1 MLEPKATDSN
11 YLRRSDE
18 TEIQR
23 LLSTFEIDEAA
34 KADLRRLRPIVASN
48 IDRVLAQFYKKIVSD
63 PAMGSV
69 FSETASMLKARAK
82 QREHWLDW
90 VFLARFDAEYLTRC
104 KRIGRA
110 HKVHGVLPAYYLFGY
125 HFMSRTIKSLILEK
139 FPDRHEADRLIS
151 SVEKALFL
159 DIDLAISV
167 YCSEV
172 TEDWRKSSLYDSLT
186 GVLNRRGISES
197 LKTTLSDAKLYNTPV
212 SVALLDIDHFK
223 KVNDTYGH
231 SGGDIALSRVAEL
244 ISANM
249 RDGDIVGRWG
259 GEEFI
264 IVMHDTSLDE
274 SREVA
279 ERIRHQIETLEIQL
293 KETTVS
299 VTASLGVSELTPDEQ
314 TIDAAVTRA
323 DTALYTAKRSGRNR
337 VECEATAKD

>member
-1 MLEPKATDSN
+1 MPEPKATDSI

-23 LLSTFEIDEAA
+23 LLNMFEIDEKA
-34 KADLRRLRPIVASN
+34 KADLRHLRPIVAAN
-48 IDRVLAQFYKKIVSD
+48 IDMVLAQFYEKIESD

-69 FSETASMLKARAK
+69 FGENASMARAKAK

-125 HFMSRTIKSLILEK
+125 HFMSRNMKSLILEK
-139 FPDRHEADRLIS
+139 FPDRYEADRLIS

-167 YCSEV
+167 YCSEM
-172 TEDWRKSSLYDSLT
+172 TEDWRQSSLYDSLT
-186 GVLNRRGISES
+186 GVLNRRGIAES
-197 LKTTLSDAKLYNTPV
+197 LKKTLSEAKLYSSPV
-212 SVALLDIDHFK
+212 TVALLDIDHFK

-231 SGGDIALSRVAEL
+231 SAGDIALSRVAEL
-244 ISANM
+244 ISASM

-264 IVMHDTSLDE
+264 IVMHDTSLCE
-274 SREVA
+274 GKEVA
-279 ERIRHQIETLEIQL
+279 ERVRRQIKKLEIQL
-293 KETTVS
+293 EETTIS
-299 VTASLGVSELTPDEQ
+299 ITASLGVSELTPDEQ
-314 TIDAAVTRA
+314 TIDAAVARA
-323 DTALYTAKRSGRNR
+323 DAALYAAKRAGRNR
-337 VECEATAKD
+337 VECEAAA

>member
-34 KADLRRLRPIVASN
+34 KADLRRLQPIVAAN
-48 IDRVLAQFYKKIVSD
+48 IDMVLTQFYEKILSD
-63 PAMGSV
+63 PAMVSV
-69 FSETASMLKARAK
+69 FGENASMPKAKAK

-125 HFMSRTIKSLILEK
+125 HFMSRNMKSLILEK

-167 YCSEV
+167 YCSEM
-172 TEDWRKSSLYDSLT
+172 TEDWRQSSLYDSLT
-186 GVLNRRGISES
+186 GILNRRGIAES
-197 LKTTLSDAKLYNTPV
+197 LKKTLSETRLYSAPV
-212 SVALLDIDHFK
+212 TVALLDIDHFK

-231 SGGDIALSRVAEL
+231 SAGDIALSRVAEL
-244 ISANM
+244 ISASM

-264 IVMHDTSLDE
+264 IVMHDTNLDE
-274 SREVA
+274 GREVA
-279 ERIRHQIETLEIQL
+279 ERVRRHIETLEIQL
-293 KETTVS
+293 DETTMTL
-299 VTASLGVSELTPDEQ
+299 TASLGISELTSNEQ
-314 TIDAAVTRA
+314 TIEPAVARA
-323 DTALYTAKRSGRNR
+323 DTALYAAKRAGRNR
-337 VECEATAKD
+337 VECAAVV

>member
-1 MLEPKATDSN
+1 MMLEPKATDSN

-34 KADLRRLRPIVASN
+34 KADLRRLQPIVAAN
-48 IDRVLAQFYKKIVSD
+48 IDMVLTQFYEKILSD
-63 PAMGSV
+63 PAMVSV
-69 FSETASMLKARAK
+69 FGENASMPKAKAK

-125 HFMSRTIKSLILEK
+125 HFMSRNMKSLILEK

-167 YCSEV
+167 YCSEM
-172 TEDWRKSSLYDSLT
+172 TEDWRQSSLYDSLT
-186 GVLNRRGISES
+186 GILNRRGIAES
-197 LKTTLSDAKLYNTPV
+197 LKKTLSEARLYSAPV
-212 SVALLDIDHFK
+212 TVALLDIDHFK

-231 SGGDIALSRVAEL
+231 SAGDIALSRVAEL
-244 ISANM
+244 ISASM

-264 IVMHDTSLDE
+264 IVMHDTNLDE
-274 SREVA
+274 GREVA
-279 ERIRHQIETLEIQL
+279 ERVRRHIDTLEIQL
-293 KETTVS
+293 DETTMTL
-299 VTASLGVSELTPDEQ
+299 TASLGISELTPNEQ
-314 TIDAAVTRA
+314 TIEPVVARA
-323 DTALYTAKRSGRNR
+323 DTALYAAKRAGRNR
-337 VECEATAKD
+337 VECAAVV